1 MINHFSAFAAVRHAN
16 RNTIFFLSFLLFFIS
31 FILFFYFYS
40 FFYFFFFLH
49 RPRYVTSVRYAPSR
63 PLFAGFRHFSLP
75 PPPSFLFFFLR
86 VAARKRIDSL
96 KIHSPADIVPQ
107 FVLREIVERGE
118 QYSAIRSPI
127 TINWSLSPSS
137 SSDDNSNPSARKTL
151 FSAVLLNWTMALKE
165 GRVIRR

>member
-1 MINHFSAFAAVRHAN
+1 M
-16 RNTIFFLSFLLFFIS
+16 
-31 FILFFYFYS
+31 
-40 FFYFFFFLH
+40 
-49 RPRYVTSVRYAPSR
+49 TSVRYAPSR

-75 PPPSFLFFFLR
+75 PPPFLFFLR

-137 SSDDNSNPSARKTL
+137 SSNDNSNPSKNAVFRCFAELDDGSEREASDKTMVRFYIQAETSESYL
-151 FSAVLLNWTMALKE
+151 RDDVVLYFFY
-165 GRVIRR
+165 